1 MTKTMRLWYVPLA
14 DVVEATGRAA
24 LLAAELVDAKM
35 LTTGAAFKLM
45 RKDVKPGDV
54 LALMD
59 GTELRAL
66 ARVLVLEDSRQRWRM
81 LPVLAGPKL
90 VSAPAMTRVPDAEA
104 AEIRLPVNA
113 VLRDLDQITVM
124 VPPDSSPL
132 ADTTPE
138 LPALPDIPF
147 LRFTAATRTEN
158 ILLHGPPGTGKTWAL
173 KDRALRLILEK
184 TAFPPEGAEQ
194 RKQIDDLWSRAQR
207 REQVAMCTFH
217 QAYTYEEF
225 VEGIR
230 PASKDGKI
238 SYSVEDGLFKRLSLL
253 ALAEGLGEEVRTLG
267 VADRLQRARA
277 RLASEGQS
285 LTRADFHGA
294 RQYVLVI
301 DEINRANVARVMG
314 ELITLLE
321 DDKRLG
327 GADPLLLRLPASR
340 ERFAVPPNLHV
351 IGTLNTADRSIALM
365 DVALRRRFAFEEK
378 RPDKEA
384 LAKALPEGNKLSTL
398 VVDIFTTINDRLLFL
413 YDREHQIGHA
423 YFLKIRSVEDLRDV
437 MVKKVIPLLQE
448 YFFGQWVRV
457 ALVLGHKMED
467 AGRTPHVTANGDA
480 SLLRVTKLHE
490 VQTLGFNHED
500 YEDQHTIEL
509 HPDFKSSESPRDW
522 LLRAL
527 VGIVEADAAKREK
540 RVGDLRVEASPSD
553 ASTGVEP

>member
-1 MTKTMRLWYVPLA
+1 MSRQFYYFPLDQLAPPGGELALTRVMTPMPELFAPDASARLQSVGVKPDDLLALTSGKEVLIVVHLTALPVGGAPSWRRLPLVEEVKPFASTIAAKQVPP
-14 DVVEATGRAA
+14 ENYQRFHISPAA
-24 LLAAELVDAKM
+24 LLASWMPVVSSKPVDSA
-35 LTTGAAFKLM
+35 
-45 RKDVKPGDV
+45 
-54 LALMD
+54 
-59 GTELRAL
+59 TEA
-66 ARVLVLEDSRQRWRM
+66 
-81 LPVLAGPKL
+81 
-90 VSAPAMTRVPDAEA
+90 VPD
-104 AEIRLPVNA
+104 LPY
-113 VLRDLDQITVM
+113 
-124 VPPDSSPL
+124 
-132 ADTTPE
+132 
-138 LPALPDIPF
+138 
-147 LRFTAATRTEN
+147 LRFTATTRTEN

-173 KDRALRLILEK
+173 KDRALSLILEK

-207 REQVAMCTFH
+207 RGQVAMCTFH

-230 PASKDGKI
+230 PASEKGKI

-267 VADRLQRARA
+267 EADRLQRART
-277 RLASEGQS
+277 RLASDGES
-285 LTRADFHGA
+285 ITRADFIGA

-327 GADPLLLRLPASR
+327 GADPLILRLPASR

-378 RPDKEA
+378 RPDKDA
-384 LAKALPEGNKLSTL
+384 LTKTLPEGHKLSTL

-423 YFLKIRSVEDLRDV
+423 YFLKVRSVEDLRDV

-457 ALVLGHKMED
+457 ALVLGHTMED
-467 AGRTPHVTANGDA
+467 AGRTPRVTANGDA
-480 SLLRVTKLHE
+480 SLLRVTKLQE

-500 YEDQHTIEL
+500 YEDQHTIEV
-509 HPDFKSSESPRDW
+509 HPDFKSGKSPRNW
-522 LLRAL
+522 LLKAL

-540 RVGDLRVEASPSD
+540 RVGDLQAEASPRD
-553 ASTGVEP
+553 ASTGGEP